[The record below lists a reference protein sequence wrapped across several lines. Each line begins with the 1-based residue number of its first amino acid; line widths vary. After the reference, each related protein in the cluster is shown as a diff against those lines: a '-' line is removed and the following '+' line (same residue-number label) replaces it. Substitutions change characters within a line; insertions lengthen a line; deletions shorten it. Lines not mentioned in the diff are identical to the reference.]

1 METEKPKT
9 EPADL
14 LGTALPE
21 PETNGDI
28 EEIKKWW
35 RWGKMTGRVTWR
47 VIGGLFVLAV
57 GCAGVFKAIEE
68 FIKLLGM
75 LSP

>member
-21 PETNGDI
+21 TNGETNGDLQ
-28 EEIKKWW
+28 EIRRWW
-35 RWGKMTGRVTWR
+35 RWSKMTWR
-47 VIGGLFVLAV
+47 VVGGLFVLA
-57 GCAGVFKAIEE
+57 AGFYSVFRAIEE
-68 FIKLLGM
+68 FLKLFGM
-75 LSP
+75 LLP